1 MASFSRTVVRNSAF
15 GFAAQFATKI
25 ASFAFN
31 VLVVRQLGPELFG
44 QYSAI
49 NAFGATFIFIAD
61 LGLSIYAIRQIA
73 MSRDAAENPES
84 AARLA
89 QFNGNLLAL
98 RLVLSVIA
106 SVVMLAFA
114 TLTGRPT
121 TMLMGLGLVA
131 TSWVLYAFQGSYAAI
146 LGGFE
151 RLDVS
156 SRAQI
161 IYQLL
166 FVALGAI
173 AVLAL
178 GMGYVALIAAN
189 VISIALLTFLCWRG
203 VRSLNIKIGRPNPAQ
218 WPNII
223 RACIPFGIVTLAL
236 GLSYK
241 FDSVLLNLTRS
252 DAETGYYGAAYNLV
266 FYGGGV
272 LECAEHVAVS
282 IADSSRGHFA
292 GTNFRASTS
301 AHMRYLLLV
310 SIPIAVAVWA
320 LSEQLVPFLFKAQFA
335 PAVDAL
341 RILIWVVPFMY
352 VSEFLGYVVL
362 ISGNEKKVARSVGI
376 STLINIGF
384 NMCVSPSV
392 WLCHCGCHDRVH
404 RDGAGGAICV
414 AVAQAAQSDELGAA
428 PCCGRCC
435 AAVAHGRRAR
445 CWCARCIPVVRQRRP
460 RHAPLSRALLL
471 LLGVVGKD
479 ELRFVQSLRRK
490 EAPAV

>member
-1 MASFSRTVVRNSAF
+1 MASFSRTVLRNSAF

-31 VLVVRQLGPELFG
+31 ILVVRQLGPELFG
-44 QYSAI
+44 QYSAV

-73 MSRDAAENPES
+73 MNRDKPDGAEKT
-84 AARLA
+84 A

-98 RLVLSVIA
+98 RLVLSLIA
-106 SVVMLAFA
+106 SVVMLTFA
-114 TLTGRPT
+114 TLTGRPA

-131 TSWVLYAFQGSYAAI
+131 TSWVLYAFQGSYAAM

-166 FVALGAI
+166 FVALGAVV
-173 AVLAL
+173 VLVL
-178 GMGYVALIAAN
+178 GLSYVALIAAN
-189 VISIALLTFLCWRG
+189 VISIALLTWLCWRG
-203 VRSLNIKIGRPNPAQ
+203 VRSLDIKVGRPNLAQ

-266 FYGGGV
+266 FSAVVFSNV
-272 LECAEHVAVS
+272 LNTSLFPSLTRHAVTS
-282 IADSSRGHFA
+282 PHELPRIYE
-292 GTNFRASTS
+292 RA
-301 AHMRYLLLV
+301 MRYLLLV
-310 SIPIAVAVWA
+310 SIPIAVGVWA

-376 STLINIGF
+376 STIINISLNLILVPRFGYVIAAA
-384 NMCVSPSV
+384 MTVLTEMVLVGQYV
-392 WLCHCGCHDRVH
+392 WLLRKPLSQMNWVSTLL
-404 RDGAGGAICV
+404 RP
-414 AVAQAAQSDELGAA
+414 LGAA
-428 PCCGRCC
+428 VLMGGVLVLVRSMIPWYAS
-435 AAVAHGRRAR
+435 AALGT
-445 CWCARCIPVVRQRRP
+445 
-460 RHAPLSRALLL
+460 LLYLTLLL

>member
-1 MASFSRTVVRNSAF
+1 MASFSRTVLRNSAF

-31 VLVVRQLGPELFG
+31 ILVVRQLGPELFG
-44 QYSAI
+44 QYSAV
-49 NAFGATFIFIAD
+49 NAFGATFIVIAD

-73 MSRDAAENPES
+73 MNRDKPDGAEKT
-84 AARLA
+84 A

-98 RLVLSVIA
+98 RLVLSLIA
-106 SVVMLAFA
+106 SVVMLTFA
-114 TLTGRPT
+114 TLTGRPA

-131 TSWVLYAFQGSYAAI
+131 TSWVLYAFQGSYAAM

-166 FVALGAI
+166 FVALGAVV
-173 AVLAL
+173 VLVL
-178 GMGYVALIAAN
+178 GLSYVALIAAN
-189 VISIALLTFLCWRG
+189 VISIALLTWLCWRG
-203 VRSLNIKIGRPNPAQ
+203 VRSLDIKVGRPNLAQ

-266 FYGGGV
+266 FSAVVFSNV
-272 LECAEHVAVS
+272 LNTSLFPSLTRHAVTS
-282 IADSSRGHFA
+282 PHELPRIYE
-292 GTNFRASTS
+292 RA
-301 AHMRYLLLV
+301 MRYLLLV

-320 LSEQLVPFLFKAQFA
+320 LSDQLVPFLFKAQFA

-376 STLINIGF
+376 STIINISLNLILVPRFGYVIAAA
-384 NMCVSPSV
+384 MTVLTEMVLVGQYV
-392 WLCHCGCHDRVH
+392 WLLRKPLSQMNWVSTLL
-404 RDGAGGAICV
+404 RP
-414 AVAQAAQSDELGAA
+414 LGAA
-428 PCCGRCC
+428 VLMGGVLVLVRSMIPWYAS
-435 AAVAHGRRAR
+435 AALGT
-445 CWCARCIPVVRQRRP
+445 
-460 RHAPLSRALLL
+460 LLYLTLLL